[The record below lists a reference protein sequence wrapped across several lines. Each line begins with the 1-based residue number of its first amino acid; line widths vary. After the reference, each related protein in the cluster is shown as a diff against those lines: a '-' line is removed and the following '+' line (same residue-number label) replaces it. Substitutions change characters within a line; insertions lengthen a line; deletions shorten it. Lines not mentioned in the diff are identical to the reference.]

1 MQWLYGGVI
10 YKCRARTYCDSRTKN
25 LGSLAPTA
33 TREPKIW
40 GQLKNIRRNWS
51 SNVSVYD
58 MFAAIELQNWESL
71 QCLICI

>member
-10 YKCRARTYCDSRTKN
+10 YKCRARTYCDSGTKN
-25 LGSLAPTA
+25 LGST
-33 TREPKIW
+33 EKFI
-40 GQLKNIRRNWS
+40 NWS